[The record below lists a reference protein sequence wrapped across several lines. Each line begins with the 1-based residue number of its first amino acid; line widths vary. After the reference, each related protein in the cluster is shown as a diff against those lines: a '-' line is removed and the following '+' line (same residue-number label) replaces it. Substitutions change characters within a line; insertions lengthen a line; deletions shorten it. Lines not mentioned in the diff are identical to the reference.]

1 MHCDTWP
8 TFVDS
13 LRAHAAVLRVLPKER
28 RTLIGREPERR
39 TGMQR
44 LLPVAASL

>member
-8 TFVDS
+8 TFVAS
-13 LRAHAAVLRVLPKER
+13 LRAHAAILRVLPKER

-44 LLPVAASL
+44 FQSVAATP